1 MKDLSLQWR
10 ITLMTAALVC
20 AACLSTNFLVGYSGM
35 QYMDEIGSEVSA
47 YGNVNED
54 IPKSF
59 DPGSEDVG
67 NELTIVVSDA
77 QKSFGVTSWCITAL
91 VTLIGGVLA
100 YFASGR
106 ALRPLRAF
114 AAQIEHVQPGNLADS
129 KISEDVLPEFKRFSE
144 SFNGMIHRLDA
155 GFAAQRQFS
164 GNAAHELRTP
174 LALMQTQ
181 MELFAVEHPDVP
193 PATNDLLTL
202 LRDQTERMS
211 SMTSTLLEMSEL
223 RSIPCDDE
231 IQLAPMIEEI
241 CTDLA
246 PVADAKSVTL
256 ECNGDATMIGS
267 DTLIYRM
274 IFNLTENAIRY
285 NRDGGTVSISVESD
299 DEYVFIRV
307 KDNGH
312 GIPEKC
318 RESIFQP
325 FFRID
330 KSRSREHGGVGLGLA
345 LVWEIASLHGGSV
358 CAEQS
363 DDNGTTMLATLQ
375 KN

>member
-20 AACLSTNFLVGYSGM
+20 AACLSMNFLVGYSGM

-47 YGNVNED
+47 YSNVNED
-54 IPKSF
+54 VPKSF
-59 DPGSEDVG
+59 DPGSKDVG

-77 QKSFGVTSWCITAL
+77 QKSFGATSWCITAL

-223 RSIPCDDE
+223 RAIPCNDE
-231 IQLAPMIEEI
+231 IELAPLMEEVLA
-241 CTDLA
+241 DLA
-246 PVADAKSVTL
+246 PLADQKGDRPRLPREQPDERQRSIDVSNDVQPCRERNSL
-256 ECNGDATMIGS
+256 QPSRLDGRCNG
-267 DTLIYRM
+267 
-274 IFNLTENAIRY
+274 
-285 NRDGGTVSISVESD
+285 
-299 DEYVFIRV
+299 
-307 KDNGH
+307 
-312 GIPEKC
+312 
-318 RESIFQP
+318 
-325 FFRID
+325 
-330 KSRSREHGGVGLGLA
+330 
-345 LVWEIASLHGGSV
+345 
-358 CAEQS
+358 
-363 DDNGTTMLATLQ
+363 
-375 KN
+375 